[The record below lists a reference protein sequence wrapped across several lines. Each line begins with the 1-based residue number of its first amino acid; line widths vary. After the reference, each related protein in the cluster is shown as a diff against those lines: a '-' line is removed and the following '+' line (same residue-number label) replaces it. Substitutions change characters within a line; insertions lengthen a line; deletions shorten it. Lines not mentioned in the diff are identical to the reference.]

1 MLKKILVTGAG
12 GFIGGF
18 IVEEA
23 LRRGYE
29 TWAGVR
35 ASTNKEYL
43 KDENIKFIDL
53 KIYEKETIEKTA
65 FRTKRKVRC
74 VELYC
79 S

>member
-43 KDENIKFIDL
+43 NDENIKL
-53 KIYEKETIEKTA
+53 Q
-65 FRTKRKVRC
+65 
-74 VELYC
+74 

>member
-29 TWAGVR
+29 
-35 ASTNKEYL
+35 N
-43 KDENIKFIDL
+43 
-53 KIYEKETIEKTA
+53 
-65 FRTKRKVRC
+65 
-74 VELYC
+74 
-79 S
+79 

>member
-29 TWAGVR
+29 TWDVFALN
-35 ASTNKEYL
+35 SL
-43 KDENIKFIDL
+43 WKF
-53 KIYEKETIEKTA
+53 
-65 FRTKRKVRC
+65 VP
-74 VELYC
+74 V
-79 S
+79 